1 MISMSYLNHVKL
13 MSIPILPGEAMFFPQ
28 RHGKATTPEIQF
40 SQSSSCSRAPRESS
54 RWAKSSGE
62 LGWGW
67 SDDKPTMVRVV

>member
-1 MISMSYLNHVKL
+1 MSYLNHVKP

-28 RHGKATTPEIQF
+28 RHGGFATTPEIQF

-62 LGWGW
+62 LG
-67 SDDKPTMVRVV
+67 ME